1 VISRLVV
8 ATIGYKNRKG
18 IAMRIKSV
26 KLAALATSA
35 ALLLGGCAAPV
46 ADSAAKGEIVIWHM
60 EGVPNRVAAFD
71 ALAAEYNATNPDFTV
86 KFETQQWDEIYPKI
100 AGTAQAGNQP
110 DILFAI
116 PDFATYVRSLGLGQP
131 VTDVVEG
138 IDSSQGL
145 LKASKVAYQDGGEY
159 WAVPLYG
166 MVQLLW
172 YRKDMF
178 EKAGLEAPKTYSELL
193 ATAKALNKDGVSGIA
208 LPAGKNLATDQVLY
222 SLMITGGAANF
233 FDDSE
238 GIALDS
244 PETVA
249 AFALYN
255 DLLKYS
261 PKDSG
266 NYAWGEPQAALNSGA
281 AAMAIEKG
289 QYLTPWSAESGQDPS
304 KLGCAPIPVADNGG
318 QPGSIYYSNG
328 AMVLAEDENRRAGAG
343 AFLTW
348 LMQPDNYGDF
358 LNAEPGLFLPV
369 TTGGAELE
377 QWRKNEVLSKYPECV
392 DLLLK
397 QSETGA
403 LFGFVDGQYVEKIGL
418 ISGQNIFAQAIQQM
432 YVNGMPPAKASKWAE
447 EQMKAAIE

>member
-1 VISRLVV
+1 MKIQSL
-8 ATIGYKNRKG
+8 
-18 IAMRIKSV
+18 KSV
-26 KLAALATSA
+26 AVAMSA
-35 ALLLGGCAAPV
+35 VLLLGGCAAP
-46 ADSAAKGEIVIWHM
+46 ATDSTAAQGEIVIWHM
-60 EGVPNRVAAFD
+60 EGVPSRVAVFD

-86 KFETQQWDEIYPKI
+86 RFETQQWDEIYPKI

-116 PDFATYVRSLGLGQP
+116 PDFATYVRELGLGQP
-131 VTDVVEG
+131 VTDVVEA
-138 IDSSQGL
+138 IDASQGL
-145 LKASKVAYQDGGEY
+145 LSASKAAYNDGGDY

-178 EKAGLEAPKTYSELL
+178 EAAGLEAPGTYSELL
-193 ATAKALNKDGVSGIA
+193 AAAEALTTEDVSGIA

-233 FDDSE
+233 FDESE

-249 AFALYN
+249 AFELYN
-255 DLLKYS
+255 NLLEFS
-261 PKDSG
+261 PEDSG
-266 NYAWGEPQAALNSGA
+266 NYAWGEPQAAFNSGA

-289 QYLTPWSAESGQDPS
+289 QYLTPFAAESGLDPS
-304 KLGCAPIPVADNGG
+304 QLGCAPIPVADNGG
-318 QPGSIYYSNG
+318 QSGSIYYSNG
-328 AMVLAEDENRRAGAG
+328 AMVLAEDENRQAAAG

-348 LMQPDNYGDF
+348 LMQPENYGDF
-358 LNAEPGLFLPV
+358 LNSEPGLFLPV
-369 TTGGAELE
+369 TTGGADLQ
-377 QWRKNEVLSKYPECV
+377 QWRSNEVLSTYAECV
-392 DLLLK
+392 DLLLT

-403 LFGFVDGQYVEKIGL
+403 LFGFVDGQYIEKIGL

-432 YVNGMPPAKASKWAE
+432 YVNGKSPSEAVAFAE

>member
-1 VISRLVV
+1 
-8 ATIGYKNRKG
+8 
-18 IAMRIKSV
+18 
-26 KLAALATSA
+26 
-35 ALLLGGCAAPV
+35 LL
-46 ADSAAKGEIVIWHM
+46 D
-60 EGVPNRVAAFD
+60 
-71 ALAAEYNATNPDFTV
+71 
-86 KFETQQWDEIYPKI
+86 
-100 AGTAQAGNQP
+100 
-110 DILFAI
+110 
-116 PDFATYVRSLGLGQP
+116 
-131 VTDVVEG
+131 
-138 IDSSQGL
+138 
-145 LKASKVAYQDGGEY
+145 ASKVAYQDGGEY

-172 YRKDMF
+172 YNKVMF
-178 EKAGLEAPKTYSELL
+178 ETAGLEAPKTYSELL
-193 ATAKALNKDGVSGIA
+193 ATAKALTKDGVSGIA

-222 SLMITGGAANF
+222 SLMITAGAANF
-233 FDDSE
+233 FDESE

-244 PETVA
+244 PETVK
-249 AFALYN
+249 AFSLYN
-255 DLLKYS
+255 DLLEYS
-261 PKDSG
+261 PQDSA

-289 QYLTPWSAESGQDPS
+289 QYLTPWAAESGLDPS
-304 KLGCAPIPVADNGG
+304 QLGCAPIPVADNGG
-318 QPGSIYYSNG
+318 QSGSIYYSNG
-328 AMVLAEDENRRAGAG
+328 AMVLAEDDDRRAGAG

-369 TTGGAELE
+369 TTGGADLE
-377 QWRKNEVLSKYPECV
+377 QWRQNEVLSQYPECV

-432 YVNGMPPAKASKWAE
+432 YVNGMPPAEASIWAQ